1 MKNLPKIVVIMS
13 TYNGEKFVKEQID
26 SILAQKDVDLTLH
39 IFDDCSKDRTVDFV
53 KEYEKKNKNVFLHI
67 NEKNKNFT
75 YNFLDALFSFKDNQN
90 YDYYAFADQ
99 DDFWLE
105 DKLIS
110 AINKIKEKGKCS
122 LYCSNLKIVDENL
135 IYAGNNMMPQN
146 YINKHYDILC
156 KNIVT
161 GCTVVMDNDFKNL
174 ATKFYPENIYLHDY
188 WLALIA
194 NYCKD
199 ANFIYD
205 EDPSHILYRQHGT
218 NLIGSNKNIL
228 KKFKKKVLQK
238 SSYNLVKN
246 FYQLYGNFIIE
257 NDLKVFK
264 KASEL
269 NKIKNRFLLF
279 FKIKSN
285 FSLEFKIKLLLNN
298 Y

>member
-53 KEYEKKNKNVFLHI
+53 KEYEKKNKN
-67 NEKNKNFT
+67 
-75 YNFLDALFSFKDNQN
+75 D
-90 YDYYAFADQ
+90 DYYAFADQ